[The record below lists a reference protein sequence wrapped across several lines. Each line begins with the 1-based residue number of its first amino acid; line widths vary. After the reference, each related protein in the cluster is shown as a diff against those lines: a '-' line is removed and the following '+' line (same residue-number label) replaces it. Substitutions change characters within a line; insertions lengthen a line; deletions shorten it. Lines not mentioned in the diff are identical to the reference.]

1 MRAAMV
7 PGNMKQPGVS
17 CLCCTNFC
25 TFCLDV
31 SVCVVGSPASPGGLK
46 WLPFL
51 KPRPFLGVQPN
62 SRFDEMPEEPLGF
75 DPFKGSFDTEGDP
88 ATTNL
93 YVGNLAPQVCS
104 QLEQT
109 EIYSCRVLY
118 IRRSQGMHQ
127 CLFHESAPQLT

>member
-1 MRAAMV
+1 MV

-17 CLCCTNFC
+17 SLCCTNFC
-25 TFCLDV
+25 TFYIDF
-31 SVCVVGSPASPGGLK
+31 GLCCGFS
-46 WLPFL
+46 WPPCGLNRLPFP

-93 YVGNLAPQVCS
+93 YVGNLAPQVC
-104 QLEQT
+104 
-109 EIYSCRVLY
+109 
-118 IRRSQGMHQ
+118 
-127 CLFHESAPQLT
+127 